1 MPAVPRRRMH
11 PGRKRMLWASI
22 ALFLGAF
29 LPWMYTPLGT
39 VSAIGVMGDLMLGGQ
54 PGAWVL
60 YASFAALAAG
70 VAPWRMFSVVNGFLV
85 AALAVGLPAYHLLR
99 MWSDVGF
106 SGWTPGPGVVLS
118 VAGGVLC
125 AIGARELLTLA
136 PEPSQASVR
145 A

>member
-29 LPWMYTPLGT
+29 LPWMYTQLGT
-39 VSAIGVMGDLMLGGQ
+39 VSAIGVLGDLMLGGQ

-60 YASFAALAAG
+60 YAAFMALAAG
-70 VAPWRMFSVVNGFLV
+70 VAPWRMFSVVNAVLV
-85 AALAVGLPAYHLLR
+85 AAIAVGLPVYHLVR
-99 MWSDVGF
+99 MWSEVGL
-106 SGWTPGPGVVLS
+106 SGWMPGPGVVLS

-125 AIGARELLTLA
+125 AIGARELLTLTE
-136 PEPSQASVR
+136 EPAGAAVR

>member
-1 MPAVPRRRMH
+1 MPPVPRRRMH

-85 AALAVGLPAYHLLR
+85 AALAVGLPAYHLRR
-99 MWSDVGF
+99 MWSVVGF

-136 PEPSQASVR
+136 PELSQASVR